1 MVSPH
6 LLRPFSSRQL
16 SLVSGDGRVMV
27 FASLGGRWQGP
38 TTEVHGPTLARRIT
52 DLPGDIDTV
61 VFIDEPV
68 PDGVTVGLIDDMVHA
83 FDDHPA
89 DILVRYVPATE
100 AVKRVDGPLVVE
112 GIDRSRLV
120 AVRAPEVISRE
131 AMANGISA
139 LGNRLWVN
147 PTALAASTGAVVGL
161 YEHHH
166 SGASLR

>member
-16 SLVSGDGRVMV
+16 SLVSGDGRVTV
-27 FASLGGRWQGP
+27 FASLGGRWRGP
-38 TTEVHGPTLARRIT
+38 TSEVHGPTLARRIT

-68 PDGVTVGLIDDMVHA
+68 PDGVTVGMIDDMVHA

-89 DILVRYVPATE
+89 DALVRFVPATE
-100 AVKRVDGPLVVE
+100 AVKRVDGVLVAE

-120 AVRAPEVISRE
+120 AVRSPEVISRA
-131 AMANGISA
+131 AMANAIDG
-139 LGNRLWVN
+139 LGDRLWVN
-147 PTALAASTGAVVGL
+147 PTSLVAQSGGTVALYDHRQASAT
-161 YEHHH
+161 
-166 SGASLR
+166 LR